1 MSHSI
6 SDLRLFF
13 REFRRNFH
21 STGALLPSSR
31 FLARALARYVAAGR
45 RGPAR
50 RILEAGPGTGAVT
63 RRLVAAMGPA
73 DQLDL
78 AECNEQFVDRLRE
91 HLQADPGLRCA
102 ADRIRLFHLPVQQLA
117 RESGYDVIVCGLPLN
132 NFSAEL
138 VEQIL
143 AALLGLLRPGGVLS
157 FFEYM
162 AVRRLRL
169 LWARDDE
176 RRRLC
181 GIDQAMRR
189 AFQGRRIRCDWVW
202 PNLPPAWVHHLRTRA
217 G

>member
-1 MSHSI
+1 MAHSV
-6 SDLRLFF
+6 SDLLLFL

-31 FLARALARYVAAGR
+31 FLARALVRYVAAGR
-45 RGPAR
+45 HGPPR

-73 DQLDL
+73 DRLDL
-78 AECNEQFVDRLRE
+78 AECNEQFVSRLRK
-91 HLQADPGLRCA
+91 HLQIDPLLRRA
-102 ADRIRLFHLPVQQLA
+102 ADRIRLFHLPVQELA
-117 RESGYDVIVCGLPLN
+117 RESGYDLIVCGLPFN

-143 AALLGLLRPGGVLS
+143 GALLGRLRPGGVLS

-169 LWARDDE
+169 LWSRGDE
-176 RRRLC
+176 RLRLR
-181 GIDQAMRR
+181 GIEQAMRR
-189 AFQGRRIRCDWVW
+189 AFQGRRVRCDWVW
-202 PNLPPAWVHHLRTRA
+202 LNLPPAWVHHLRVPA